1 MENRKNF
8 GMLDEADVKLVVEDN
23 QAPAW
28 TGAYD
33 ELPPAELFDQVKKVL
48 LVITAGQD
56 LSAEEFNKTL
66 DAIHNRL
73 PEDALFLYTVVD
85 DTNENTPPIKKLEIY
100 INKG

>member
-1 MENRKNF
+1 MESRKDF

-23 QAPAW
+23 QTPAW

-33 ELPPAELFDQVKKVL
+33 ELPPAELFNRVKKVL
-48 LVITAGQD
+48 LVITAGPD

-66 DAIHNRL
+66 DNIHSRL

-85 DTNENTPPIKKLEIY
+85 DKTQNSISRKSIELYVKRD
-100 INKG
+100 